1 MWDTKY
7 RYTPSPIHL
16 FLFSSIRLS
25 RSAECH
31 KFRMFQELFAVTPG
45 FLYVG
50 NLLRGLARGIFG
62 LRNLHD
68 IASHL
73 MPPLPSPHTPYLLN
87 APIAPL
93 KHLEELSTPS
103 SSGGLIVIEVS
114 LQFYRPQFPLVA
126 INSHLTLS
134 LRTAFSN
141 SRIFFHCLLSSLHS
155 CIFSRDL
162 YAFVPLF
169 PARSPTCHPLPP
181 FRSGIHSPSRAI
193 SLAFSP
199 VGSSI
204 GSLDWPPI
212 VSTLQPSGKNSEQ
225 DSVSILVSETPSGR
239 KDLLTLLSRF
249 PGDAAITAP
258 GG

>member
-31 KFRMFQELFAVTPG
+31 KFRMFQALFAVTPG

-62 LRNLHD
+62 LRNLHG

-114 LQFYRPQFPLVA
+114 PPVLPSLIPTRSYQ
-126 INSHLTLS
+126 LS
-134 LRTAFSN
+134 LDVITPN
-141 SRIFFHCLLSSLHS
+141 RILELAH
-155 CIFSRDL
+155 IFSL
-162 YAFVPLF
+162 
-169 PARSPTCHPLPP
+169 
-181 FRSGIHSPSRAI
+181 
-193 SLAFSP
+193 LAF
-199 VGSSI
+199 I
-204 GSLDWPPI
+204 
-212 VSTLQPSGKNSEQ
+212 STLVHLLPGLVCICAFISRKIPNMPSPASFPVRNPL
-225 DSVSILVSETPSGR
+225 SVACKFLGILTC
-239 KDLLTLLSRF
+239 
-249 PGDAAITAP
+249 
-258 GG
+258 